1 MYRRLF
7 NEFLISS
14 DTLRVYEG
22 SKLLFVSNKGRL
34 LPIIEYIDRFVP
46 YHQRVVIFDK
56 IIGNAATLLCVRAN
70 CREVY
75 SPLGSQLAIR
85 TLDKYGVEYHFAEI
99 VPCIQQPEGEGMCP
113 MERLSMDKSPDEFY
127 EIVRTLLDTAG

>member
-1 MYRRLF
+1 M
-7 NEFLISS
+7 SS

-22 SKLLFVSNKGRL
+22 SKLLFASNKGRL

-56 IIGNAATLLCVRAN
+56 IIGNAAALLCIRAN

-75 SPLGSQLAIR
+75 SPLGSQLAIT
-85 TLDKYGVEYHFAEI
+85 TLDKYGVKCHFTEI
-99 VPCIQQPEGEGMCP
+99 VPCIQQPDGEGMCP
-113 MERLSMDKSPDEFY
+113 MERLSMDKNPDEFY

>member
-1 MYRRLF
+1 M
-7 NEFLISS
+7 SS
-14 DTLRVYEG
+14 DTLRVYKG
-22 SKLLFVSNKGRL
+22 SKLLFASNKGRL

-56 IIGNAATLLCVRAN
+56 IIGNAAALLCVRAN

-85 TLDKYGVEYHFAEI
+85 TLDKYGVEYHFTEI
-99 VPCIQQPEGEGMCP
+99 VPCIQQAEDEAMCP

-127 EIVRTLLDTAG
+127 EIIRILLDTVG